1 MNFIHHK
8 RAFTL
13 VELLVVIAIIALL
26 VGMLLPAVQAARESA
41 RRTQCYNNQKQ
52 FALAMH
58 NYESANG
65 FLPGL
70 KAHVRMDPTEDDF
83 SICCPGAI
91 LYSAHFWTLPFLEQ
105 TTTYAAIPVPA
116 PTAQNPW
123 YLNGCGFPYNGA
135 AKDAPTHNVSVVSQI
150 PIPAFRCP
158 TDSAPNLMTTIAVN
172 GATAATPTGTNNYM
186 VCIGSATGTNYD
198 IFFPTD
204 GTFYDESEMSFGMM
218 PDGTSNIIILS
229 EAIIGDGTLP
239 DSGRGHPREQ
249 PYLRAAV
256 VNAGKNGAQVAGSPP
271 AFTTAPGACSI
282 GSGDIPEN
290 PNNIDLNVLTEA
302 SDFCGWRGYMWLSA
316 RAPATLF
323 STYSTPNPL
332 HPDLGWRSTLGFYA
346 ARSFHPD
353 GVNAAMADGSVHFI
367 SDNISLDVWRN
378 YGKVNSGESKG
389 GI

>member
-1 MNFIHHK
+1 
-8 RAFTL
+8 
-13 VELLVVIAIIALL
+13 
-26 VGMLLPAVQAARESA
+26 
-41 RRTQCYNNQKQ
+41 
-52 FALAMH
+52 
-58 NYESANG
+58 
-65 FLPGL
+65 
-70 KAHVRMDPTEDDF
+70 MDPAESGF

-105 TTTYAAIPVPA
+105 TTAYAAIPVPDA
-116 PTAQNPW
+116 AAQNPW

-135 AKDAPTHNVSVVSQI
+135 VKDTPAYNVSAVSQI

-204 GTFYDESEMSFGMM
+204 GTFYDESETSFGMM
-218 PDGTSNIIILS
+218 SDGTSNIIILS

-239 DSGRGHPREQ
+239 DAGLGHPREQ

-256 VNAGKNGAQVAGSPP
+256 MNAGKNGSGSPP
-271 AFTTAPGACSI
+271 TFTTAPGACAI
-282 GSGDIPEN
+282 DSGDIPEN
-290 PNNIDLNVLTEA
+290 PDDIDLNVLTEA
-302 SDFCGWRGYMWLSA
+302 GDFCGWRGYMWLSA

-346 ARSFHPD
+346 ARSFHAG
-353 GVNAAMADGSVHFI
+353 GVNAAFGDGSVHFI
-367 SDNISLDVWRN
+367 SNNISLDVWRN